1 MGSELPIV
9 LRAEE
14 DKHTA
19 SAMTKQTARSNPSGS
34 GSGEVFP
41 TEVTLKMTP
50 EGEQQLHTGMR
61 GMLFQVEDMLGTTEV
76 LRHLQGAGPVK

>member
-34 GSGEVFP
+34 GEVFP

-61 GMLFQVEDMLGTTEV
+61 GMLFQVGNTLGTTEV